1 MKKHITITIAALLTF
16 TGITLLGH
24 DGNMSSDTSI
34 TTSQH
39 TDNLKPQT
47 ICPVMGSKI
56 NKNLYVDY
64 NGKRIYVCCK
74 SCINIVKKSPEKYI
88 KILQSENVEIADSPE
103 KDKSIKQ

>member
-1 MKKHITITIAALLTF
+1 MKKQITIIIAGLLTF
-16 TGITLLGH
+16 TGVTVFGH
-24 DGNMSSDTSI
+24 DGDMSSDTSV

-47 ICPVMGSKI
+47 ICPVMGNKI

-74 SCINIVKKSPEKYI
+74 SCIDIVKKSPEKYL
-88 KILQSENVEIADSPE
+88 KILESENVKIAEIPSSSKE
-103 KDKSIKQ
+103 KN